1 MALWEAVVNE
11 KWPVH
16 KAGNDPVEN
25 GSAIAESPVW
35 RFDNPVKI
43 LFGAGT
49 LEEVAGIIGGRRYCL
64 VTYDEPYFKT
74 LSRRVAEG
82 AGRPA
87 VVIDTIRPNPDF
99 VTLAEQ
105 CTHFADLATENC
117 VILALGGGSVIDA
130 AKVFASAGR
139 GFEPVRRFLETK
151 RGESALSAF
160 PIVAVPTTAGTGSE
174 VTSWATVWDAQGQQ
188 KYSLAR
194 PELYPSHAVID
205 PALMLGMSRELTIST
220 GLDALSHALES
231 IWNRNANAVS
241 TNHAVFAASELLGTL
256 PRLVDDLTNASLR
269 ARVARAALFAG
280 LAFSNT
286 KTALAHSVSY
296 PITLKYGIPHGL
308 ACSFSLPMVMASVL
322 GTDEDCD
329 HSLQRIF
336 GDDLNAGVDRL
347 ENFLVNLGVSTNP
360 VDYGVESEEWRALID
375 TALAGQRGQNFIG
388 SHARVMQ
395 CFVSTDSESGVRSAH

>member
-1 MALWEAVVNE
+1 MGDVSDAVHDRDPFFYNVAKWKNFSTKKSLMAVM
-11 KWPVH
+11 P
-16 KAGNDPVEN
+16 
-25 GSAIAESPVW
+25 GSFV
-35 RFDNPVKI
+35 
-43 LFGAGT
+43 GQ
-49 LEEVAGIIGGRRYCL
+49 L
-64 VTYDEPYFKT
+64 V
-74 LSRRVAEG
+74 
-82 AGRPA
+82 
-87 VVIDTIRPNPDF
+87 
-99 VTLAEQ
+99 
-105 CTHFADLATENC
+105 
-117 VILALGGGSVIDA
+117 LALMLVQSVVLGSVLIILPLLRGA
-130 AKVFASAGR
+130 RQGLRAPSVAS
-139 GFEPVRRFLETK
+139 
-151 RGESALSAF
+151 
-160 PIVAVPTTAGTGSE
+160 
-174 VTSWATVWDAQGQQ
+174 SWATVWDTKGQQ

-205 PALMLGMSRELTIST
+205 PALMLGMSRELTINT

-256 PRLVDDLTNASLR
+256 PRLADDLTNASLR

-347 ENFLVNLGVSTNP
+347 ENFLVSLGVSTNP
-360 VDYGVESEEWRALID
+360 VDYGVEGEEWRALID
-375 TALAGQRGQNFIG
+375 TALTGQRGQNFIG

-395 CFVSTDSESGVRSAH
+395 CFISTESESGVRSAH

>member
-1 MALWEAVVNE
+1 M
-11 KWPVH
+11 
-16 KAGNDPVEN
+16 
-25 GSAIAESPVW
+25 W

-49 LEEVAGIIGGRRYCL
+49 LDEVAGIIGGRRYCL

-105 CTHFADLATENC
+105 CAHFADLATENC

-174 VTSWATVWDAQGQQ
+174 VTSWATVWDTQGQQ

-241 TNHAVFAASELLGTL
+241 TNHAVYAASELIDVL
-256 PRLVDDLTNASLR
+256 PQLADDLANASLR
-269 ARVARAALFAG
+269 GRVACAALFAG

-286 KTALAHSVSY
+286 KTALAHAVSY

-308 ACSFSLPMVMASVL
+308 ACSFSLPMVMDSVL
-322 GTDEDCD
+322 GTDADCD
-329 HSLQRIF
+329 HGLQRIF
-336 GDDLNAGVDRL
+336 GDDLNRAVSRL
-347 ENFLVNLGVSTNP
+347 ENFLVNLGVSTDP
-360 VDYGVESEEWRALID
+360 MDYGVKGEEWRALID

-395 CFVSTDSESGVRSAH
+395 CCVSRDSKSGIQSHF

>member
-1 MALWEAVVNE
+1 MNDWSCGSLLSTKN
-11 KWPVH
+11 
-16 KAGNDPVEN
+16 KAGGDPVES
-25 GSAIAESPVW
+25 GSATAERPMW

-49 LEEVAGIIGGRRYCL
+49 LDQVAGIIGGRPYCL

-74 LSRRVAEG
+74 LSRQVAEG
-82 AGRPA
+82 AGQPA

-99 VTLAEQ
+99 NTLSEQ
-105 CTHFADLATENC
+105 CARFADLATPDC

-151 RGESALSAF
+151 RGQRELSAF
-160 PIVAVPTTAGTGSE
+160 PVVAVPTTAGTGSE
-174 VTSWATVWDAQGQQ
+174 VTSWATVWDTQGQQ

-194 PELYPSHAVID
+194 PELYPSHAVVD
-205 PALMLGMSRELTIST
+205 PSLMLGMSRELTINT

-256 PRLVDDLTNASLR
+256 PRLVGDLTNPALR

-296 PITLKYGIPHGL
+296 PITLKYDVPHGL

-322 GTDEDCD
+322 GADEDCD

-336 GDDLNAGVDRL
+336 GDDLNAGVVRL
-347 ENFLVNLGVSTNP
+347 KNFLADLDVSTNP
-360 VDYGVESEEWRALID
+360 VDYGVEGEEWRALID
-375 TALAGQRGQNFIG
+375 AALAGQRGQNFIG
-388 SHARVMQ
+388 THARVMQ
-395 CFVSTDSESGVRSAH
+395 CFVSTDSGSGVRSAL

>member
-1 MALWEAVVNE
+1 MGNE
-11 KWPVH
+11 
-16 KAGNDPVEN
+16 PVEN
-25 GSAIAESPVW
+25 GSVAAEGPVW
-35 RFDNPVKI
+35 RFVNPVQI
-43 LFGAGT
+43 IFGAGA
-49 LEEVAGIIGGRRYCL
+49 LGQVAGIIGGRRYCL
-64 VTYDEPYFKT
+64 VTYDEPYFKI
-74 LSRRVAEG
+74 LSQRVAER

-87 VVIDTIRPNPDF
+87 VVVDTITPNPDF

-105 CTHFADLATENC
+105 CARFADMVTADC

-130 AKVFASAGR
+130 AKVFASGGQ
-139 GFEPVRRFLETK
+139 GFEPVRRYLETG
-151 RGESALSAF
+151 RGEGELSAF

-174 VTSWATVWDAQGQQ
+174 VTSWATVWDTQRER

-194 PELYPSHAVID
+194 RELYPSHAAVD
-205 PALMLGMSRELTIST
+205 PELMLGMPRELTIST

-241 TNHAVFAASELLGTL
+241 TNHAVFAATELIGAL
-256 PRLVDDLTNASLR
+256 PRLVDDLTNVALR
-269 ARVARAALFAG
+269 TRVARAALFAG

-296 PITLKYGIPHGL
+296 PITLKYGIPHGF
-308 ACSFSLPMVMASVL
+308 ACSFTLPMVMASVV

-336 GDDLNAGVDRL
+336 GDDLDAGVDRL
-347 ENFLVNLGVSTNP
+347 ENFLAQLGVSTDP
-360 VDYGVESEEWRALID
+360 VDYGIKGEEWRALID

-395 CFVSTDSESGVRSAH
+395 SFVSTDSGSGVRSAL